1 MSEYTIFH
9 NPRCSKSTATF
20 ELLTANG
27 IEPEVFEYLV
37 EPMQKQ
43 QLISLFKALG
53 KSPKDVLRT
62 KEDEY
67 KALSINFNNDTEVID
82 AIIAHPKILERPI
95 VVKGDK
101 AIIGRPPENVLELF

>member
-9 NPRCSKSTATF
+9 NPRCSKSRATF
-20 ELLTANG
+20 ELLIANG
-27 IEPEVFEYLV
+27 IEPNVFEYLE
-37 EPMQKQ
+37 EPMQKEG
-43 QLISLFKALG
+43 LECIFKALG
-53 KSPKDVLRT
+53 RRPKDVLRI

-67 KALSINFNNDTEVID
+67 KSLTIDLNNDDEVIE

-95 VVKGDK
+95 VMKGDK